1 MPRKAKILVFV
12 EDPGPAAYAALLLSV
27 FERCNWGV
35 VLCASGV
42 AAKYL
47 LKNGIEFIDAPP
59 PEESADLL
67 SRISP
72 NCLLTGTAENP
83 DTLGLRLIVEARSAN
98 IPSVAFIDACMNS
111 AYRFRGTTSDPLAY
125 VADWLLVPDDWALRS
140 FVDLGLSSERIVVCG
155 HPQYDNIRAR
165 AKEWELAGGVSTMRQ
180 RIFPSVP
187 KDQRIITFI
196 SEGEHRFNLLPKATF
211 ARFGFQGRGVDKG
224 RTKIILEEVLDV
236 VKECSRRPYVVFR
249 AHPTE
254 QTDGY
259 IQYGAEINYF
269 SSDESPLELIYASDL
284 VVGMTSILLLEA
296 ALLGR
301 PTLAVLTQPSEV
313 ALLPNV
319 RNGLTPHAL
328 TRHDLRKLLP
338 SLLDANLVCAIRSMG
353 DMLVADAARRVTGA
367 LFGII

>member
-1 MPRKAKILVFV
+1 MHRKTNILVFV
-12 EDPGPAAYAALLLSV
+12 EDPGPAAYAALLLPA
-27 FERCNWGV
+27 FGRCNWGV

-47 LKNGIEFIDAPP
+47 RKNGIEFIDAPP
-59 PEESADLL
+59 PERGADLL

-72 NCLLTGTAENP
+72 NCLLIGTAENP

-111 AYRFRGTTSDPLAY
+111 AYRFCGSTNNPLAY
-125 VADWLLVPDDWALRS
+125 VADWLLVPDDWTLRS
-140 FVDLGLSSERIVVCG
+140 FVDLGFSAERIVICG

-165 AKEWELAGGVSTMRQ
+165 AKEWERAGGVSTMRQ

-187 KDQRIITFI
+187 KGEKIITFI

-211 ARFGFQGRGVDKG
+211 AKFGFQGRGVDKG
-224 RTKIILEEVLDV
+224 RTKIVLEEVLDAA
-236 VKECSRRPYVVFR
+236 KECSRRPYVVFR

-254 QTDGY
+254 EIDGY
-259 IQYGAEINYF
+259 IQYCEEISYF

-301 PTLAVLTQPSEV
+301 PTLSVLTQSSEV

-319 RNGLTPHAL
+319 RNGLTPHAF

-338 SLLDANLVCAIRSMG
+338 SLLGPDLVCATRSMG
-353 DMLVADAARRVTGA
+353 DMLVPDAARRVTGA
-367 LFGII
+367 LSSII